1 MKKCSKCKINKNESS
16 YSKRKASK
24 DGLSY
29 ICKECKC
36 EIDKEYKDNNR
47 DHIKNYMNNY
57 YESNKELIKSK
68 NSKKYHENKDTIK
81 EVFKEY
87 YIKNSENI
95 KEKSNIYYYDNKKD
109 ILDKRKYE
117 YNRNSEK
124 YKEKTKKW
132 SEENQEAVKKYRREY
147 YLKNKKRIKEYK
159 KNYYVNNKEYINKYM
174 RDYWANKKYIKSWR
188 GILYRYLKYFSK
200 EKNESTLNL
209 LGYTPEMLRI
219 KIEFQFKSGM
229 SWENYGEW
237 EIDHKK
243 PLSKF
248 DINCNPNIVNALCN
262 LQPLWKIEN
271 IKKSN
276 KWK

>member
-147 YLKNKKRIKEYK
+147 YLKNKSKSQELHLKNTYNLTIDDYNKIFDEQKGCCKICEKHQSEFKAKLAVDHCHQTGKIRGLLCNNCNRGLGHLKDSVLLLK
-159 KNYYVNNKEYINKYM
+159 KAI
-174 RDYWANKKYIKSWR
+174 KYIK
-188 GILYRYLKYFSK
+188 
-200 EKNESTLNL
+200 N
-209 LGYTPEMLRI
+209 
-219 KIEFQFKSGM
+219 
-229 SWENYGEW
+229 
-237 EIDHKK
+237 
-243 PLSKF
+243 
-248 DINCNPNIVNALCN
+248 NI
-262 LQPLWKIEN
+262 
-271 IKKSN
+271 
-276 KWK
+276 